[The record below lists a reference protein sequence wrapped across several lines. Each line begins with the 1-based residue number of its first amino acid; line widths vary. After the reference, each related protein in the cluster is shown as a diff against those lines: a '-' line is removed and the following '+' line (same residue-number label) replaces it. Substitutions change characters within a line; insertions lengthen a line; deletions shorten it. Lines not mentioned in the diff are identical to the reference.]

1 MLSVSFLAIQ
11 FVFVVSVSW
20 RALVL
25 PHRADQGFDRFA
37 INHAI
42 FLTAN
47 ARITCFPYMA
57 EILPAKQKS
66 RICAIGKS
74 GSCDCYVFYSIFTIS
89 LSLIRTTFVPVNIFL
104 YSSPSNVW
112 IGTRFFGFKTSIILF
127 SASRSAC
134 PLV

>member
-1 MLSVSFLAIQ
+1 LLSVSFLAIQ

-47 ARITCFPYMA
+47 SNNMPKFA
-57 EILPAKQKS
+57 EK
-66 RICAIGKS
+66 
-74 GSCDCYVFYSIFTIS
+74 
-89 LSLIRTTFVPVNIFL
+89 
-104 YSSPSNVW
+104 
-112 IGTRFFGFKTSIILF
+112 
-127 SASRSAC
+127 
-134 PLV
+134 

>member
-1 MLSVSFLAIQ
+1 LLSVSFLAIQ

-47 ARITCFPYMA
+47 VAVNRR
-57 EILPAKQKS
+57 AKQK
-66 RICAIGKS
+66 GKS
-74 GSCDCYVFYSIFTIS
+74 QLTKK
-89 LSLIRTTFVPVNIFL
+89 FL
-104 YSSPSNVW
+104 
-112 IGTRFFGFKTSIILF
+112 KK
-127 SASRSAC
+127 
-134 PLV
+134 